1 MASIPSLVRPSSS
14 GWPREIHEKKERG
27 KGLDR
32 IAFDLNRRSRSRS
45 GDFRPF
51 KADGM
56 VARLSRHPHPSP
68 SPDIS
73 HKEGAS
79 GLCLSDN
86 GFKTKTYRSTEAVPD
101 ADTV

>member
-68 SPDIS
+68 RSDRAKSGSRSEPTWC
-73 HKEGAS
+73 GAP
-79 GLCLSDN
+79 GMALMLEVEVLC
-86 GFKTKTYRSTEAVPD
+86 EP
-101 ADTV
+101 